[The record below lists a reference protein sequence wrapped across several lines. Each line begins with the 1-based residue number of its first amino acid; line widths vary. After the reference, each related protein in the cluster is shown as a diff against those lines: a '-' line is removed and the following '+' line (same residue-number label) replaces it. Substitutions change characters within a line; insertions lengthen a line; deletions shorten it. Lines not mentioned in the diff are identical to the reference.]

1 MITWKNISEAEQ
13 QAALK
18 RPALLEN
25 DALKIVTGEII
36 EAVRERGDAA
46 LRDFTARFDGITQDR
61 IQVSPAEIENAAA
74 QLSPTVKQ
82 AIDQAYQLISAFH
95 ARQLQEGYVMETLP
109 GVKCTLRVKPL
120 EAVGLYVPSGKT
132 PLVSTAL
139 MLGIPA
145 QIAGCSQ
152 VTLVSPPEKN
162 GEMAPEIIYAAS
174 KCGIDTLY
182 KVGGAQ
188 AIAALAYGT
197 ETIGKVDK
205 IFGPGNRFVTEAKQ
219 QVSQTAGLA
228 GIDMPAGPSEVL
240 IIADQQAQAGFV
252 AADLL
257 SQAEHGPD
265 SQVILVSD
273 NEALILKV
281 EEEVQA
287 QLATLDRREIAT
299 QALKQA
305 RFILV
310 EGLEEA
316 IVLSNRYAPEH
327 LILNVV
333 EAGQYVDQI
342 TYAGSI
348 FLGPWSPE
356 SAGDYASGTNHV
368 LPTYGA
374 ARYTSSLTV
383 QDFQLRSTVQ
393 QLSRDGLLAL
403 SETIMTLAQS
413 EGLGAHRQAVSLRIG
428 EEGQ

>member
-1 MITWKNISEAEQ
+1 MITWKNISAAEQ
-13 QAALK
+13 QAVLE
-18 RPALLEN
+18 RPALLDSDE
-25 DALKIVTGEII
+25 LKTVTGEII
-36 EAVRERGDAA
+36 KAVRERGEAA
-46 LRDFTARFDGITQDR
+46 LREFTARFDGVTQDR
-61 IQVSPAEIENAAA
+61 IQVSPVEIKNAEA

-95 ARQLQEGYVMETLP
+95 TRQLQQGYETETLP
-109 GVKCTLRVKPL
+109 GVKCTLRIKPL
-120 EAVGLYVPSGKT
+120 EAVGLYVPGGRT

-145 QIAGCSQ
+145 QIAGCSW
-152 VTLVSPPEKN
+152 VTLVSPPQKN

-197 ETIGKVDK
+197 ETIDKVDK

-240 IIADQQAQAGFV
+240 SIADQQARADFV

-273 NEALILKV
+273 DETLILKV
-281 EEEVQA
+281 EKEVQI
-287 QLATLDRREIAT
+287 QLATLERREIAT

-310 EGLEEA
+310 ENLEEA
-316 IVLSNRYAPEH
+316 ILLSNRYAPEH
-327 LILNVV
+327 LILNVA
-333 EAGQYVDQI
+333 EAEQYVDQVSR
-342 TYAGSI
+342 AGSI

-374 ARYTSSLTV
+374 ARYTSSLSV
-383 QDFQLRSTVQ
+383 PDFQLRSTVQ
-393 QLSRDGLLAL
+393 QLSQAGLLAL
-403 SETIMTLAQS
+403 SKTIMTLADS
-413 EGLGAHRQAVSLRIG
+413 EGLSAHRRAVSLRVG
-428 EEGQ
+428 ENER